1 MLDID
6 ISLVVIFAM
15 VWLLLVVLKK
25 VFFNPLQRV
34 RAERDALINQNKMAA
49 AKSQEDYEQTLSEI
63 EDQVKKTRMDAVAS
77 RNALEKDAQEKRE
90 ELIADVSKESKKMVE
105 KGKADLEEQ
114 MKILFKEMEAKSET
128 FAKNIEKRLLH

>member
-25 VFFNPLQRV
+25 VFFNPLQKV

-63 EDQVKKTRMDAVAS
+63 EEQIKKTRMDAVAS

>member
-6 ISLVVIFAM
+6 ISSVVIFAII
-15 VWLLLVVLKK
+15 WILLFVLKK
-25 VFFNPLQRV
+25 VFFNPMQKV
-34 RAERDALINQNKMAA
+34 RSERETLINQNKMAA
-49 AKSQEDYEQTLSEI
+49 AKSQEDYEETLSEI
-63 EDQVKKTRMDAVAS
+63 EEQIKKVRMDALAS
-77 RNALEKDAQEKRE
+77 RNTFEKEAQEKRE

-114 MKILFKEMEAKSET
+114 MKILFKEMEAKSEI

>member
-6 ISLVVIFAM
+6 ISSVVIFAII
-15 VWLLLVVLKK
+15 WILLFVLKK
-25 VFFNPLQRV
+25 VFFNPMQKV
-34 RAERDALINQNKMAA
+34 RSERETLINQNKMAA
-49 AKSQEDYEQTLSEI
+49 AKSQEDYEETLSEI
-63 EDQVKKTRMDAVAS
+63 EEQIKKVRMDAVDS
-77 RNALEKDAQEKRE
+77 RNTFEKEAQEKRE

>member
-6 ISLVVIFAM
+6 ISSVVIFAM
-15 VWLLLVVLKK
+15 VWLLLFVLKK
-25 VFFNPLQRV
+25 VFFNPLQKV
-34 RAERDALINQNKMAA
+34 RAERETLINQNKIAA

-63 EDQVKKTRMDAVAS
+63 EEQIKKARMDAVAS

>member
-6 ISLVVIFAM
+6 ISSIVIFAM
-15 VWLLLVVLKK
+15 VWLLLIVLKK
-25 VFFNPLQRV
+25 VFFNPLQKV

-49 AKSQEDYEQTLSEI
+49 AKSQEDYEHALSEI
-63 EDQVKKTRMDAVAS
+63 EKKIKKTRMDALAS
-77 RNALEKDAQEKRE
+77 RKTFEKEAQEKRE
-90 ELIADVSKESKKMVE
+90 ELIADVSKESKKKVE

-114 MKILFKEMEAKSET
+114 MKTIFKEMEEKSET

>member
-6 ISLVVIFAM
+6 ISSVVIFAII
-15 VWLLLVVLKK
+15 WILLFVLKK
-25 VFFNPLQRV
+25 VFFNPLQKV
-34 RAERDALINQNKMAA
+34 RSERETLINQNKMAA

-63 EDQVKKTRMDAVAS
+63 EEQIKKARMDALAS
-77 RNALEKDAQEKRE
+77 RNTFEKEAQEKRE

-114 MKILFKEMEAKSET
+114 MKILFKEMEAKSEI

>member
-6 ISLVVIFAM
+6 ISSVVIFAII
-15 VWLLLVVLKK
+15 WILLFVLKK
-25 VFFNPLQRV
+25 VFFNPLQKV

-49 AKSQEDYEQTLSEI
+49 AKSKEDYEQTLSEI
-63 EDQVKKTRMDAVAS
+63 EEQIKKARMDAVNS
-77 RNALEKDAQEKRE
+77 RNKLEKDAQEKKE

-114 MKILFKEMEAKSET
+114 MKILFKEMEAKSGA